1 MSLFAPPDPT
11 AEMTTQQRFDY
22 YANKHLESPA
32 AEEDAKVQK
41 FLASRY
47 RFARSTGE
55 ALKRDIES
63 KRFTLVP
70 NEQYPDIDKLPIV
83 TSRQEINERMARG
96 ESISR
101 MVFYSPYEGFVLLD
115 GKAVKAPEGVRTK
128 RIVSQETRGGTSE
141 ALTIYRPKEDFVLI
155 GKPRKLS
162 GVEFVRKLPNQN
174 TEYRGTTTALA
185 VYTPQDYVNEYK
197 ATHTVTGLPI
207 MPMFGTNRLEGEPSP
222 ITPDMY
228 GPTERNNLELDT
240 ESPEEA
246 RDRERQN
253 RGNRRVQVRKT
264 SPSASVAG
272 AIKKAIPSIKVPQGR
287 IGFALILFGIL
298 LFLGLLLFQAKTAT
312 GQVVTRWQ
320 LLGLVIQGK
329 AAM

>member
-1 MSLFAPPDPT
+1 MPLFAPPDPT

-32 AEEDAKVQK
+32 AEEDAKVQR

-47 RFARSTGE
+47 HFARSTGE

-63 KRFTLVP
+63 KRFILVP
-70 NEQYPDIDKLPIV
+70 NEEHPDIDKLPIV

-101 MVFYSPYEGFVLLD
+101 MVFYSPYEGFILLD
-115 GKAVKAPEGVRTK
+115 GKVLGAPEGARTK
-128 RIVSQETRGGTSE
+128 RVVSAKTSGGT
-141 ALTIYRPKEDFVLI
+141 TEDFVLI

-162 GVEFVRKLPNQN
+162 GVEFVRKLPDQN

-207 MPMFGTNRLEGEPSP
+207 MQMFGTNRLEGEPSP

-253 RGNRRVQVRKT
+253 QGNRRVQVRKT